1 MRTNTVL
8 VLTLVAT
15 AVGVAR
21 GFSTS
26 ARDQFPRATV
36 DAPKRELREGGQP
49 RERGPERAA
58 LRPGQS
64 PPQQTANATITAVP
78 GIKVGHFTLSE
89 RPTGCTVILVD
100 GDAVGGVSQQGG
112 APGTR
117 ETDLLNPLN
126 MVDKVNAIVL
136 AGGSA
141 FGLEAATG
149 TVRWLEE
156 HNIGWPAGAS
166 RVPIV
171 PAAILFD
178 LGVGGNPKVR
188 PTADCGYK
196 AAAAA
201 TTAPVPEGTVGAGAG
216 ATVGKFGG
224 PGRSMKAGI
233 GSASIV
239 LPSGLMVAAIVAV
252 NAVGDIIDPATGKV
266 VAGVRNPDG
275 TFADAR
281 KILRDGGSRQP
292 PRAGENTTIGVVAT
306 NAKLSKSLAARMA
319 LMADDG
325 YARAISPS
333 HTNGDGDTIF
343 SLATG
348 RWDGN
353 ADITV
358 IGALAAEA
366 VADAIVR
373 AATQAT
379 GVAGIPAA
387 RDLRK

>member
-1 MRTNTVL
+1 MRTKVVFAL
-8 VLTLVAT
+8 LLVAVT
-15 AVGVAR
+15 ADLKVR
-21 GFSTS
+21 TTS
-26 ARDQFPRATV
+26 DT
-36 DAPKRELREGGQP
+36 PKREQREGGRP
-49 RERGPERAA
+49 AA
-58 LRPGQS
+58 AAQNAS
-64 PPQQTANATITAVP
+64 PNVTLTAVP
-78 GIKVGHFTLSE
+78 GIKVGHFTLTE

-100 GDAVGGVSQQGG
+100 GDAVGGVSQRGG

-156 HNIGWPAGAS
+156 HNIGWPAGVS

-178 LGVGGNPKVR
+178 LGVGGNPTVR

-201 TTAPVPEGTVGAGAG
+201 TTGVVQEGTIGAGAG
-216 ATVGKFGG
+216 ATVGKIGG
-224 PGRSMKAGI
+224 AGRSTKSGI
-233 GSASIV
+233 GTASIA
-239 LPSGLMVAAIVAV
+239 LPNGLIVAAIVAV
-252 NAVGDIIDPATGKV
+252 NAVGDVIDPATGKV

-281 KILRDGGSRQP
+281 KILRSGTSGQA

-306 NAKLSKSLAARMA
+306 NAKLSKALAARMA